1 MNIKMIRK
9 IKLIATLSILFSIF
23 LFTSC
28 KKSNK
33 TIVEDYPQV
42 DENHIY
48 VKIDVKELKN
58 KINNQETFF
67 LVMGFPK
74 CSWCQNLMGPLND
87 VAKEENIE
95 VIYYLDIKEIRD
107 NAFAKGHKDFEK
119 LSNTVFK
126 EVLIKKTKKINSPT
140 TMKIESGVLTKYHVG
155 TVDSHLP
162 NERGVLEPLT
172 TTQKEELFIILR
184 DLLSQS

>member
-107 NAFAKGHKDFEK
+107 NTFA
-119 LSNTVFK
+119 
-126 EVLIKKTKKINSPT
+126 T
-140 TMKIESGVLTKYHVG
+140 T
-155 TVDSHLP
+155 
-162 NERGVLEPLT
+162 
-172 TTQKEELFIILR
+172 
-184 DLLSQS
+184 

>member
-9 IKLIATLSILFSIF
+9 IKLIVTLFILFSIF

-33 TIVEDYPQV
+33 TIVEDYPQL

-74 CSWCQNLMGPLND
+74 CSWCQSLMGPLND

-107 NAFAKGHKDFEK
+107 NTLAKGHRDFKE
-119 LSNTVFK
+119 LSDTVFK

-140 TMKIESGVLTKYHVG
+140 TVKIENGVLTKYHVG
-155 TVDSHLP
+155 TVDSHIP
-162 NERGVLEPLT
+162 NERSVLEPLT
-172 TTQKEELFIILR
+172 TTQKEELFIILK

>member
-1 MNIKMIRK
+1 MNWYLQSGKDSDVVTSTRIRFARNLQGFK
-9 IKLIATLSILFSIF
+9 FNLKNQKDI
-23 LFTSC
+23 
-28 KKSNK
+28 
-33 TIVEDYPQV
+33 E
-42 DENHIY
+42 
-48 VKIDVKELKN
+48 ELKN

-107 NAFAKGHKDFEK
+107 NTFAKGHKDFEK

-172 TTQKEELFIILR
+172 TTQKEELFIILK

>member
-1 MNIKMIRK
+1 MIRK

-42 DENHIY
+42 DETHIY

-107 NAFAKGHKDFEK
+107 NTFAKGHKDF
-119 LSNTVFK
+119 

-172 TTQKEELFIILR
+172 TTQKEELFIILK